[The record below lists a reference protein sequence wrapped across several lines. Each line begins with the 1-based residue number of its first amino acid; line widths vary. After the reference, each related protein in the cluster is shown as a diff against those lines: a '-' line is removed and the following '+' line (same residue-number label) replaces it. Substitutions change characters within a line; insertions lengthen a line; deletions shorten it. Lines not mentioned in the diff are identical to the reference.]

1 MKSFFFVVTILVSF
15 LLNAQSTP
23 NPPNIIWIVCEDISP
38 YMGSYGDPI
47 IRTPNID
54 ALSSQSVRYTR
65 VYTTAGVCA
74 PSRSS
79 MITGMHQITI
89 GTQHMRTRSV
99 DPKFKPEGL
108 PDYWAVLPEEV
119 KAFPE
124 FLRKE
129 GYYTSNNHKED
140 YQFEEPVTVW
150 DASSP
155 AASYRNREKDQPFFS
170 VFNFARTHESQM
182 MRQQDSIGYDPRK
195 MQVPMYFEDTEITRK
210 DLALLY
216 TRVEEMDTQVGA
228 LIAQLK
234 EDGVYEDS
242 FIFFFSDHG
251 GMMPWTKRAV
261 LERGTHI
268 PLIVKYPKGQHAGTI
283 NNDLIS
289 AVDLAPSVVSIAGI
303 NPPEYMHG
311 KAFLG
316 AYSSK
321 IQNKYVFAS
330 SDRFDEK
337 YDRIRSVSDGNFRYV
352 YNFEPHKPKYMDLG
366 YRKGIRTMREILERR
381 ENNLISNPYLLDW
394 FADKKPIEELYYT
407 QKDTDEV
414 HNLANDPNY
423 QTKKEELKSV
433 LFDWLTQVGDRS
445 DQSEIEMVQQWW
457 NGNDTAPVT
466 AEAKITLKQGQATL
480 SCETPG
486 ASIGYRIQKTAVLD
500 SVVHPIQSWDFYTI
514 MGKPNAPKEMKVPK
528 PWKVYTGH
536 PISLNKGE
544 VLIVNTHRIGYE
556 PSIKYLKY

>member
-1 MKSFFFVVTILVSF
+1 MRKIALLFFLMSCIMTK
-15 LLNAQSTP
+15 AQLIQ
-23 NPPNIIWIVCEDISP
+23 NQPNIIWIVCEDISP

-54 ALSSQSVRYTR
+54 ELSSQSVRFTR

-79 MITGMHQITI
+79 IITGMHQIAI

-99 DPKFKPEGL
+99 DPKFKPDGL

-124 FLRKE
+124 FLRKV

-155 AASYRNREKDQPFFS
+155 ASTYRNRAEDQPFFS

-182 MRQQDSIGYDPRK
+182 MRQQDSIGYDPKK

-216 TRVEEMDTQVGA
+216 TRIEEMDSQVGE

-242 FIFFFSDHG
+242 YIFFFSDHG

-268 PLIVKYPKGQHAGTI
+268 PLIIKYPKGQHAGTI

-289 AVDLAPSVVSIAGI
+289 AVDFAPSVVSIAGI
-303 NPPEYMHG
+303 KPPEYMHG

-316 AYSSK
+316 VYSSK

-337 YDRIRSVSDGNFRYV
+337 YDRIRSVSDGSFRYI
-352 YNFEPHKPKYMDLG
+352 YNFHPDKSKYMDLG
-366 YRKGIRTMREILERR
+366 YRKGIRTMKEILERK
-381 ENNLISNPYLLDW
+381 ENNDISNPYLLDW
-394 FADKKPIEELYYT
+394 FAHNKPVEELYYT
-407 QKDTDEV
+407 LKDTDEV
-414 HNLANDPNY
+414 YNLADDPQY
-423 QTKKEELKSV
+423 QSKKEELKSV
-433 LFDWLTQVGDRS
+433 LFEWLNQVGDLS
-445 DQSEIEMVQQWW
+445 NQPEIEMIKNWW
-457 NGNDTAPVT
+457 NGKDTPPVT
-466 AEAKITLKQGQATL
+466 AEAEITFKNGQATL
-480 SCETPG
+480 SCKTPG
-486 ASIGYRIQKTAVLD
+486 ASIGYRIQKTAILD
-500 SVVHPIQSWDFYTI
+500 SIIHPIQSWDFYAV
-514 MGKPNAPKEMKVPK
+514 MGKSNAPKKMKVPK
-528 PWKVYTGH
+528 PWKVYAGH

-556 PSIKYLKY
+556 SSIKYLKY

>member
-1 MKSFFFVVTILVSF
+1 MKQMLLLFILINS
-15 LLNAQSTP
+15 LLLKAQSTQ
-23 NPPNIIWIVCEDISP
+23 NQPNIIWIVCEDISP

-54 ALSSQSVRYTR
+54 ELSSQSVRYTR

-79 MITGMHQITI
+79 MITGMHQIAI

-99 DPKFKPEGL
+99 NPIFKPEGL

-119 KAFPE
+119 RAFPE
-124 FLRKE
+124 YLRKE

-150 DASSP
+150 DESSP
-155 AASYRNREKDQPFFS
+155 AASYRNRAEDQPFFS

-182 MRQQDSIGYDPRK
+182 MRQQDSIGYDPTK
-195 MQVPMYFEDTEITRK
+195 MQVPMYLQDTEITRK

-216 TRVEEMDTQVGA
+216 TRIEEMDAQVGA

-234 EDGVYEDS
+234 EDGVYENS
-242 FIFFFSDHG
+242 YVFFFSDHG
-251 GMMPWTKRAV
+251 GVMPWTKRAI

-268 PLIVKYPKGQHAGTI
+268 PFIVKFPEGQNAGNI

-289 AVDLAPSVVSIAGI
+289 AVDFAPSVLSIAGI

-316 AYSSK
+316 DYSSES
-321 IQNKYVFAS
+321 QNKYVFAS

-337 YDRIRSVSDGNFRYV
+337 YDRIRSVSDGSFRYV
-352 YNFEPHKPKYMDLG
+352 YNFQPHKPKYMDLG
-366 YRKGIRTMREILERR
+366 YRKGIRTMKEILERK
-381 ENNLISNPYLLDW
+381 ENNEISNPYLLDW
-394 FADKKPIEELYYT
+394 FAHNKPVEELYYT
-407 QKDTDEV
+407 LKDSDEV
-414 HNLANDPNY
+414 HNLAEDPHY

-433 LFDWLTQVGDRS
+433 LFEWLNRVGDLS
-445 DQSEIEMVQQWW
+445 DQSEIEMVRQWW
-457 NGNDTAPVT
+457 NGKDIPPVT
-466 AEAKITLKQGQATL
+466 AEAKITLKRGKATIE
-480 SCETPG
+480 CETPG
-486 ASIGYRIQKTAVLD
+486 ASIGYRIQRTTVLD
-500 SVVHPIQSWDFYTI
+500 SLEHQIKSWDFYSLR
-514 MGKPNAPKEMKVPK
+514 APKNASKTMKVPK
-528 PWKVYTGH
+528 PWKVYTGGELE
-536 PISLNKGE
+536 LNKGD
-544 VLIVNTHRIGYE
+544 VLIVNTHRIGYQ